1 MMIIDQASTADIPF
15 LCELLNQLFSLESEF
30 KPDYETQS
38 RGLSSIIASPE
49 IGCILVARHRQQV
62 VGMLNILY
70 TVSTA
75 LGGRVAIFE
84 DMVVA
89 ESKRNLGIGTLLI
102 EQAIQVARQNDCKR
116 ITLLT
121 DRDNQVAQRFYR
133 RLGFKVSTMIPMRLL
148 VES

>member
-1 MMIIDQASTADIPF
+1 MIIDQASTADIPF